1 MTRIAA
7 YVAVAALLAAQAV
20 PLAVA
25 QTQVPQ
31 LNPNPQTQGGI
42 TYVSGGIADDWQQ
55 AMESQRGQYNLHLLF
70 AQLGTGA
77 YFTNVPVQIT
87 DGSGQ
92 TVLNAV
98 SQGPFFYARLKPGS
112 YKVTASHGGQAV
124 TKMATVPASGGADL
138 DYRWAGGN

>member
-1 MTRIAA
+1 MRRISASLSI
-7 YVAVAALLAAQAV
+7 AVLLAVQTA
-20 PLAVA
+20 PLAHA
-25 QTQVPQ
+25 QMQ
-31 LNPNPQTQGGI
+31 PQTLGDV

-55 AMESQRGQYNLHLLF
+55 AMEAQKSQYNLHLLF
-70 AQLGTGA
+70 AQEGTGA

-124 TKMATVPASGGADL
+124 TKTATVPASGGADL